1 MLMEFLLW
9 SLFQKI
15 NYKREQKKTK
25 KKNKKPVNLKLEENN
40 E

>member
-15 NYKREQKKTK
+15 NYKREQKKKQK
-25 KKNKKPVNLKLEENN
+25 KTCKFEIGGKQ
-40 E
+40 

>member
-15 NYKREQKKTK
+15 NYKREQKKNK
-25 KKNKKPVNLKLEENN
+25 KKPVNLKLEENN